1 MKTKYVNRNN
11 LYIVICRYILQ
22 KFRLH
27 ELWLQKPCGP
37 EFKEVWGKFQNLFR
51 VRIGN
56 AIVYCKKNFD
66 MNIPITKC
74 QFKPSNICLIS
85 NENKICK

>member
-1 MKTKYVNRNN
+1 
-11 LYIVICRYILQ
+11 LQ

-66 MNIPITKC
+66 MNI
-74 QFKPSNICLIS
+74 QFCTSPGGSKLKYAMIGSGSINLLHQVSLQLFLFTYFVFI
-85 NENKICK
+85 